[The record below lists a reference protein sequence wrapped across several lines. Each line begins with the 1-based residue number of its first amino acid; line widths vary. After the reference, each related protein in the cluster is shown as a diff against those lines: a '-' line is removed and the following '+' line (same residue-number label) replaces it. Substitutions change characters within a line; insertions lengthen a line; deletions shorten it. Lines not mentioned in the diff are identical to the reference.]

1 MVCNPHKAETKCFAF
16 PTSNLMFKAWI
27 LLENC
32 CLVFCIFRCLWRW
45 GRSWWKVWEKFRNTW
60 MFVIMLLAYLGWLGD
75 PSCLLKVS
83 SEASSAKYCAPKQ
96 RTPQNSLVV
105 SSFHKILVYEN
116 VFNLFTKKVKLKQVK
131 IIRARCLNFLNF
143 SR

>member
-1 MVCNPHKAETKCFAF
+1 MVYNPHKAETKCFAF
-16 PTSNLMFKAWI
+16 PTSNLMFKAGI
-27 LLENC
+27 LLEKC

-83 SEASSAKYCAPKQ
+83 AKYCTPKQ
-96 RTPQNSLVV
+96 GTPPDSLIV

-131 IIRARCLNFLNF
+131 IIRSRCLNFLNF
-143 SR
+143 LR